1 MKPLTRLF
9 STTLVVS
16 FIHSFCCF
24 LPFITLAF
32 GLASLPFYLGFLTI
46 LQPYL
51 IVLQAIV
58 LVYGFYKV
66 YFERPNSGNK
76 KEKIA
81 LWVILFLTALM
92 IAFPYYRHA
101 QAQSKPQFG
110 MKIIR
115 NIK

>member
-1 MKPLTRLF
+1 M
-9 STTLVVS
+9 VS

-24 LPFITLAF
+24 LPFLTVAF
-32 GLASLPFYLGFLTI
+32 GLASLPFYLGFLTT

-51 IVLQAIV
+51 IGLQAIV

-66 YFERPNSGNK
+66 YFEHPSTARK
-76 KEKIA
+76 KEKTA
-81 LWVILFLTALM
+81 LWLILLFTMLM
-92 IAFPYYRHA
+92 IAFPYYKHA
-101 QAQSKPQFG
+101 QAQRQPQFG